1 VDGPADVS
9 SPLRLVSPE
18 ASSKKG
24 FKLGKRKS
32 QGPLPPGVERRR
44 RLRQE
49 RRQERLIQL
58 WRLVFFL
65 LTATGLSWLL
75 LTLGWSLRSASQ
87 IQISGS
93 QRMDETVVVNAAG
106 LSFPQSLLSLEPG
119 EIETKL
125 MQELPVQEVSVQ
137 RRLLPPGLNIQLVER
152 RPVAAATRMGPK
164 GIERGMVDREAQ
176 WMPMDMAKQG
186 EKPASAVKIEGWISS
201 RRAVIARIL
210 QEQDRL
216 GRPLKTIVVEP
227 AGGINLRIET
237 LGLVYLGANDALLDQ
252 QFKTIAQLNQSLPPG
267 LRGSTSEGLD
277 LSDPGQPE
285 LKLRPAPNPS
295 TQEKVS
301 DR

>member
-1 VDGPADVS
+1 MDGPADVS

-125 MQELPVQEVSVQ
+125 MQKLPVQEVSVQ

>member
-1 VDGPADVS
+1 M
-9 SPLRLVSPE
+9 SPD

-24 FKLGKRKS
+24 LKLGKRKS

-49 RRQERLIQL
+49 RRQELLIQL

-93 QRMDETVVVNAAG
+93 QRMDENVVVKAAG

-119 EIETKL
+119 QIETKL

-137 RRLLPPGLNIQLVER
+137 RRLLPPGLDIQLVER
-152 RPVAAATRMGPK
+152 RPIAAASRMGPN

-176 WMPMDMAKQG
+176 WMPMDMAKRG
-186 EKPASAVKIEGWISS
+186 EKPASAVKVEGWISN

-210 QEQDRL
+210 QQRDLL
-216 GRPLKTIVVEP
+216 GRPLKTIVVKP
-227 AGGINLRIET
+227 AGDVSLRIET
-237 LGLVYLGANDALLDQ
+237 LGLIYLGANEALLDQ
-252 QFKTIAQLNQSLPPG
+252 QFKTIAQLTQSLPPN
-267 LRGSTSEGLD
+267 LRGTSNEGLD
-277 LSDPGQPE
+277 LSDPSQPE
-285 LKLRPAPNPS
+285 LKLRPRPNP
-295 TQEKVS
+295 TTPAKVS

>member
-1 VDGPADVS
+1 MDGPADVS

-106 LSFPQSLLSLEPG
+106 LSLPQSLLSLEPG

>member
-1 VDGPADVS
+1 M
-9 SPLRLVSPE
+9 SPD

-24 FKLGKRKS
+24 LKLGKRKS

-75 LTLGWSLRSASQ
+75 LTLGWNLRSASQ

-93 QRMDETVVVNAAG
+93 QRMDENVVVKAAG

-119 EIETKL
+119 EIESKL
-125 MQELPVQEVSVQ
+125 MQELPVQKVSVQ
-137 RRLLPPGLNIQLVER
+137 RRLLPPGLDIQLVER
-152 RPVAAATRMGPK
+152 RPIAAASRMGPK

-176 WMPMDMAKQG
+176 WMPMDMAKRG
-186 EKPASAVKIEGWISS
+186 EKPASAVKVEGWISN

-210 QEQDRL
+210 QQRDLL

-227 AGGINLRIET
+227 AGGVSLRIEM
-237 LGLVYLGANDALLDQ
+237 LGLIYLGANEALLDQ
-252 QFKTIAQLNQSLPPG
+252 QFKTIAQLTQSLPPN
-267 LRGSTSEGLD
+267 LRGASNEGLD
-277 LSDPGQPE
+277 LSDPSQPE
-285 LKLRPAPNPS
+285 LKLRPAPKP
-295 TQEKVS
+295 TTPEKVS
-301 DR
+301 NR

>member
-1 VDGPADVS
+1 MDGPADVS

-106 LSFPQSLLSLEPG
+106 LTFPQSLLSLEPG

>member
-1 VDGPADVS
+1 M
-9 SPLRLVSPE
+9 SPE

-24 FKLGKRKS
+24 RKLGKRKS

-49 RRQERLIQL
+49 RRQEHLIQL

-75 LTLGWSLRSASQ
+75 LTLGWSLRSPSQ

-93 QRMDETVVVNAAG
+93 ERMDETAVVKAAG

-119 EIETKL
+119 AIETKL

-137 RRLLPPGLNIQLVER
+137 RHLLPPGLDIQLVER

-164 GIERGMVDREAQ
+164 GIERGMVDSEAH

-186 EKPASAVKIEGWISS
+186 EKPASAVKVEGWISN
-201 RRAVIARIL
+201 RRFVIARIL
-210 QEQDRL
+210 QQRDLL
-216 GRPLKTIVVEP
+216 GRPLKTIQVEP
-227 AGGINLRIET
+227 AGGVSLRIET

-252 QFKTIAQLNQSLPPG
+252 QFITIAQLNQSLPPN
-267 LRGSTSEGLD
+267 LRGTSSEGLD
-277 LSDPGQPE
+277 LSDPSQPE
-285 LKLRPAPNPS
+285 LKLRPKPNPA
-295 TQEKVS
+295 TPGKPS
-301 DR
+301 DS

>member
-1 VDGPADVS
+1 MDGPADVS

-93 QRMDETVVVNAAG
+93 QRMDETVVVKAAG

-295 TQEKVS
+295 TQGKVS

>member
-1 VDGPADVS
+1 M
-9 SPLRLVSPE
+9 SPE

-24 FKLGKRKS
+24 RKLGKRKS

-75 LTLGWSLRSASQ
+75 LTLGWSLRSPSQ

-93 QRMDETVVVNAAG
+93 ERMDETVVMKAAG

-119 EIETKL
+119 AIETKL

-137 RRLLPPGLNIQLVER
+137 RHLLPPGLDIQLVER

-164 GIERGMVDREAQ
+164 GIERGMVDSEAH

-186 EKPASAVKIEGWISS
+186 EKPASAVKVEGWISN
-201 RRAVIARIL
+201 RRFVIARIL
-210 QEQDRL
+210 QQRDLL
-216 GRPLKTIVVEP
+216 GRPLKTIQVEP
-227 AGGINLRIET
+227 AGGVSLRIET

-252 QFKTIAQLNQSLPPG
+252 QFITIAQLNQSLPPN
-267 LRGSTSEGLD
+267 LRGTSSEGLD
-277 LSDPGQPE
+277 LSDPSQPE
-285 LKLRPAPNPS
+285 LKLRPKPNPA
-295 TQEKVS
+295 TPGKPS
-301 DR
+301 DS

>member
-1 VDGPADVS
+1 MDGPADVS

-152 RPVAAATRMGPK
+152 RPVAAATRMGAK

>member
-1 VDGPADVS
+1 MDGPADVS

-93 QRMDETVVVNAAG
+93 QRMDENVVVKAAG
-106 LSFPQSLLSLEPG
+106 LSFPQSLLVLEPG

>member
-1 VDGPADVS
+1 M
-9 SPLRLVSPE
+9 SPD

-24 FKLGKRKS
+24 LKLGKRKS

-49 RRQERLIQL
+49 RRQELLIQL

-75 LTLGWSLRSASQ
+75 LTLGWNLRSASQ

-93 QRMDETVVVNAAG
+93 QRMDENVVVKAAG

-119 EIETKL
+119 QIETKL

-137 RRLLPPGLNIQLVER
+137 RRLLPPGLDIQLVER
-152 RPVAAATRMGPK
+152 RPIAAASRMGPN

-176 WMPMDMAKQG
+176 WMPMDMAKRG
-186 EKPASAVKIEGWISS
+186 EKPASAVKVEGWISN
-201 RRAVIARIL
+201 RRAVIALIL
-210 QEQDRL
+210 QQRDLL
-216 GRPLKTIVVEP
+216 GRPLKTIVVKP
-227 AGGINLRIET
+227 AGDVSLRVET
-237 LGLVYLGANDALLDQ
+237 LGLINLGANEALLEQ
-252 QFKTIAQLNQSLPPG
+252 QFKTIAQLTQSLPPD
-267 LRGSTSEGLD
+267 LRGTSNEGLD
-277 LSDPGQPE
+277 LSDPSQPE
-285 LKLRPAPNPS
+285 LKLRPAPTP
-295 TQEKVS
+295 TTPAKVS

>member
-1 VDGPADVS
+1 
-9 SPLRLVSPE
+9 VSPD

-24 FKLGKRKS
+24 LKLGKRKS

-49 RRQERLIQL
+49 RRQEHLIQL

-93 QRMDETVVVNAAG
+93 QRMDENVVVKAAG
-106 LSFPQSLLSLEPG
+106 LSFPQSLLGLEPG
-119 EIETKL
+119 QIETKL

-137 RRLLPPGLNIQLVER
+137 RRLLPPGLDIQLVER
-152 RPVAAATRMGPK
+152 RPIAAASRMGPN

-176 WMPMDMAKQG
+176 WMPMDMAKRG
-186 EKPASAVKIEGWISS
+186 EKPASAVKVEGWISN

-210 QEQDRL
+210 QQRDLL
-216 GRPLKTIVVEP
+216 GRPLKTILVKP
-227 AGGINLRIET
+227 AGDVSLRIET
-237 LGLVYLGANDALLDQ
+237 LGLINLGANETLLEQ
-252 QFKTIAQLNQSLPPG
+252 QFKTITQLTQSLPHD
-267 LRGSTSEGLD
+267 LRGTSNEGLD
-277 LSDPGQPE
+277 LSDPNQPE
-285 LKLRPAPNPS
+285 LKLRPKPTPTTPA
-295 TQEKVS
+295 KVS